1 MFPTKNNI
9 TYELTYISN
18 EGDSQMN
25 KFSFT
30 VTKGMYLP
38 QVILKAAYAFIKDA
52 YIHIDETPDT
62 WIINFSLKNDTGD
75 HAAFMGE
82 FENELI
88 SQAVRWNVYQQ
99 THTLRELLMAR
110 AMTSTMIDDNDPME
124 RITGDQADIDENELN
139 SILTNWFDSYEKKN

>member
-1 MFPTKNNI
+1 
-9 TYELTYISN
+9 
-18 EGDSQMN
+18 
-25 KFSFT
+25 
-30 VTKGMYLP
+30 
-38 QVILKAAYAFIKDA
+38 
-52 YIHIDETPDT
+52 
-62 WIINFSLKNDTGD
+62 
-75 HAAFMGE
+75 MGE

-124 RITGDQADIDENELN
+124 RIAGDQADIDENELN